1 MSSDLAPPTTKPKH
15 ESYRQQGWEVR
26 ACSLCEK
33 QVPTKEVL
41 HILPHVEAKDLEAL
55 VKNASP
61 SSEENWRWCRG
72 CNSGVLCASD
82 LDMMTCAN
90 FMSKP
95 ASNIKFYGMK
105 DSPVIGMTS
114 STMGRM
120 AIINEDLIK
129 TT

>member
-72 CNSGVLCASD
+72 CNSGVLYASD
-82 LDMMTCAN
+82 LDMITCA
-90 FMSKP
+90 
-95 ASNIKFYGMK
+95 KFDVKACFKHRILWHEGLTC
-105 DSPVIGMTS
+105 DW
-114 STMGRM
+114 
-120 AIINEDLIK
+120 
-129 TT
+129 